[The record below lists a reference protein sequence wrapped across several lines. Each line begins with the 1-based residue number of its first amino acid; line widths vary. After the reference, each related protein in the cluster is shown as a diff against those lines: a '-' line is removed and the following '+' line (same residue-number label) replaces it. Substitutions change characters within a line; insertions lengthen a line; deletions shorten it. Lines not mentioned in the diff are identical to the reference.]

1 MQSKRDWDQNL
12 RHGKFIGTICRFQI
26 TGEPLVRRADDN
38 PETLKKRLKAYH
50 SQTSPLVQYYSSKK
64 IHTAVDAS
72 RDPKSIFQG
81 ITAIFDGMKGKKLV
95 VINQP

>member
-1 MQSKRDWDQNL
+1 M
-12 RHGKFIGTICRFQI
+12 
-26 TGEPLVRRADDN
+26 GETQRDDN
-38 PETLKKRLKAYH
+38 
-50 SQTSPLVQYYSSKK
+50 SKK